1 MSNAIC
7 AHCEHF
13 TTKDAAGKPLEQAK
27 AGIGRCHG
35 YDGHVA
41 PVEPFVRWDAPHCV
55 LFGKAKDIGLR
66 LRWIEKQTDKEK
78 T

>member
-7 AHCEHF
+7 AQCQHF
-13 TTKDAAGKPLEQAK
+13 SLKGDDGKSLPQAA

-35 YDGHVA
+35 YDGYVA
-41 PVEPFVRWDAPHCV
+41 PVEPFVRWDTPHCV

-66 LRWIEKQTDKEK
+66 LRWVEKQTEKEK
-78 T
+78 V